1 MAPLHENTHLEF
13 LPVQSDYY
21 LHLDNAG
28 IDIHVEMPEVVVGDN
43 AEVVQPN
50 CALDSSL
57 IETPQQFISGPA
69 VIDIQSK
76 NQSLK
81 SGRDC
86 TVNRRLENKNKFDL
100 INKPQEQALS
110 KAIQSG
116 IAASGELD
124 KLPQRNT
131 PAINK
136 KRGELN
142 DAIAKGKVAEDK
154 FFHANL
160 RLVVSI
166 AKRHNIPN
174 SHLELSDLIQEGNIG
189 LLTAVKKFKP
199 DKNTKFSSYATLWI
213 SEAMRKAIN
222 SQELTVRKPRQVE
235 TRILQMR
242 QVKNDLLRAGI
253 VNPSSEE
260 IASASG
266 ISVERVT
273 ELSIFAQ
280 STVSLDKQV
289 YDFSESNS
297 YGLIPSDLEDVHDTA
312 ARNIQN
318 EELAAALRQLT
329 NLEREAFLHANRD
342 YRDKETLDEITTRL
356 GINAHRIRTLAL
368 FAVEKLRH
376 PSGADNVQN
385 ENVPWTQY
393 ANCSGAGLDLF
404 FPSID
409 QNPRQDRTK
418 QAIKIAREF
427 CRKCEVVID
436 CKEYGEKTN
445 IRFGLWGGYFNK
457 KSRIHKKYI
466 DPTS

>member
-1 MAPLHENTHLEF
+1 MAPLHENIHLEF

-28 IDIHVEMPEVVVGDN
+28 IDTHVEMPEVVVSDN

-50 CALDSSL
+50 CALDSPL

-69 VIDIQSK
+69 VIDIQRNKQKVKSRDYTVDTRLNNMSK
-76 NQSLK
+76 FN
-81 SGRDC
+81 
-86 TVNRRLENKNKFDL
+86 L
-100 INKPQEQALS
+100 IDKHQEQVLG
-110 KAIQSG
+110 KIIQSG
-116 IAASGELD
+116 IAASCELD

-131 PAINK
+131 SSINK
-136 KRGELN
+136 KRDELN
-142 DAIAKGKVAEDK
+142 DAIEKGKVAEDE
-154 FFHANL
+154 FIHANL
-160 RLVVSI
+160 KLVVSV
-166 AKRHNIPN
+166 AKRYSIPG
-174 SHLELSDLIQEGNIG
+174 SHLELFDLIQEGNIG
-189 LLTAVKKFKP
+189 LLAAVKKFNPEKGF
-199 DKNTKFSSYATLWI
+199 KFSSYATWWI
-213 SEAMRKAIN
+213 SEAIKKAIN

-235 TRILQMR
+235 TRILQIGR
-242 QVKNDLLRAGI
+242 VKDDLLRAGFA
-253 VNPSSEE
+253 NPSSEE

-342 YRDKETLDEITTRL
+342 YRDKETLDEITARL

-385 ENVPWTQY
+385 ENEPWMQY

-445 IRFGLWGGYFNK
+445 VRFGLWGGYFNK
-457 KSRIHKKYI
+457 KSRSHKKYL
-466 DPTS
+466 DTTS